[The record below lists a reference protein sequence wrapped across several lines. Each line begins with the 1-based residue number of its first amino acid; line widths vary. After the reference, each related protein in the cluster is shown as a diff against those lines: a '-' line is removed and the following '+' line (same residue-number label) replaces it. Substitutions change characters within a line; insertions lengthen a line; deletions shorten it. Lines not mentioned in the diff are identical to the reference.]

1 MNERLLNPISHA
13 ELDRRW
19 AAVREAMAERR
30 VEALV
35 VQSNNDWLGGYAKWL
50 TDHPATNGYPKSV
63 IFYADDFMTV
73 VDMGPRGGRRKLGGN
88 DEVHRGVG
96 EILTTPAFTT
106 VAYTDEYQAELVA
119 GELKR
124 RGCRAVGDRR
134 RRRDAAQ
141 VRHPPRARPRRH
153 LRRHDRGAR
162 PPQGDQEPG
171 GDRRDPQGGG
181 DAGRDLRPRCS
192 TR

>member
-1 MNERLLNPISHA
+1 MNERLLNPISNA

-19 AAVREAMAERR
+19 AALRAAMAEQK
-30 VEALV
+30 VDALV

-88 DEVHRGVG
+88 DEIHRGVG

-106 VAYTDEYQAELVA
+106 VAYTDEYQAAAAV
-119 GELKR
+119 R
-124 RGCRAVGDRR
+124 RGWPAAARCRTNSSPASS
-134 RRRDAAQ
+134 ATSA
-141 VRHPPRARPRRH
+141 PS
-153 LRRHDRGAR
+153 
-162 PPQGDQEPG
+162 
-171 GDRRDPQGGG
+171 
-181 DAGRDLRPRCS
+181 S
-192 TR
+192 T

>member
-1 MNERLLNPISHA
+1 MNERLLNPISNA

-19 AAVREAMAERR
+19 AALRAAMAEQK

-119 GELKR
+119 GELVR
-124 RGCRAVGDRR
+124 RGCRAV
-134 RRRDAAQ
+134 AIA
-141 VRHPPRARPRRH
+141 
-153 LRRHDRGAR
+153 
-162 PPQGDQEPG
+162 
-171 GDRRDPQGGG
+171 GGG
-181 DAGRDLRPRCS
+181 ALPHKFV
-192 TR
+192 TRLERG